1 MSWWSHL
8 DRTRVGVA
16 PSLLGGDLARL
27 AEEVAAVEAAGADV
41 LHLDVMDGH
50 FVPNLTFGAPVC
62 AAIGRVA
69 QLPLDC
75 HLMIERPLES
85 LGDYLAAGCR
95 GLTLHLEALS
105 DPGAALATLRR
116 AGVLAGLS
124 LRPGTPLPPPGPLWA
139 GLDLLLV
146 MSVEP
151 GFCGQSF
158 QPAALDKVRAA
169 AALRRR
175 EGLDFAIEVD
185 GGIGPAQA
193 GPLRAAGADL
203 LVAASAVMGRPDRRA
218 AIAALRDAA
227 AAAVK

>member
-8 DRTRVGVA
+8 DRTRVGIA

-27 AEEVAAVEAAGADV
+27 AAEVADVEAAGAEV

-50 FVPNLTFGAPVC
+50 FVPNLSFGPEVC
-62 AAIGRVA
+62 AAVA
-69 QLPLDC
+69 KVARRPLDC
-75 HLMIERPLES
+75 HLMIEQPLAS
-85 LGDYLAAGCR
+85 LPAYVEAGCR
-95 GLTLHLEALS
+95 GLTVHLEAVA
-105 DPGAALATLRR
+105 DPAAALAALRA

-124 LRPGTPLPPPGPLWA
+124 VRPATQLPPPGPLWA

-151 GFCGQSF
+151 GFCGQAF
-158 QPAALDKVRAA
+158 QPAALDKVRQA
-169 AALRRR
+169 AALRR
-175 EGLDFAIEVD
+175 EAGLDFIIEVD

-218 AIAALRDAA
+218 AIAALREAA
-227 AAAVK
+227 AGPK

>member
-8 DRTRVGVA
+8 DRTRVGIA

-27 AEEVAAVEAAGADV
+27 AEEVADVEAAGAEV

-62 AAIGRVA
+62 AAIARIA
-69 QLPLDC
+69 RRPLDC
-75 HLMIERPLES
+75 HLMIERPLDS
-85 LGDYLAAGCR
+85 LPDYLAAGCQ
-95 GLTLHLEALS
+95 GLTLHLEALA
-105 DPGAALATLRR
+105 DPAAALAALRR

-124 LRPGTPLPPPGPLWA
+124 LRPATPLPPPGALWRQ
-139 GLDLLLV
+139 LDLLLV

-151 GFCGQSF
+151 GFCGQAF
-158 QPAALDKVRAA
+158 QPAALDKVAEA
-169 AALRRR
+169 AALRQR
-175 EGLDFAIEVD
+175 EGLDFVIEVD

-218 AIAALRDAA
+218 AIAALREAA
-227 AAAVK
+227 AAAAK